1 MGANSTLETPNIPIA
16 MMSTVPSTDLLQ
28 RGIKGP
34 LACAPIR
41 AGDTSGPTM
50 TGETARVLSGYAST
64 DAIVL
69 NVLGGAAQRAILRT
83 RRPLLIALIMIPA
96 WIISEAVSLVIV
108 QIVVMSLITRQ
119 TTTLLAMVIAVA
131 RAISGLVVFADD
143 WGTRQ
148 EEAQET

>member
-1 MGANSTLETPNIPIA
+1 MG
-16 MMSTVPSTDLLQ
+16 
-28 RGIKGP
+28 GP

-50 TGETARVLSGYAST
+50 TGETARGLSGYAST

-69 NVLGGAAQRAILRT
+69 NVLGGAAQPAILRT

-119 TTTLLAMVIAVA
+119 MTTLLAMVIAVA
-131 RAISGLVVFADD
+131 RVISGLVVFADD
-143 WGTRQ
+143 RGTRQ